1 MLADRLYDAMT
12 ATFDL
17 LAVYVGERLGW
28 YAALAEAPRTAA
40 ELAAATG
47 THERYAREWLEH
59 QAAGGILEDRDGRYT
74 LPPEHAEVLLDP
86 ESLRYAAPLARF
98 AASLPLEDLLRAY
111 RDGGGVPWSAFGAD
125 GREAQAALNRPLFT
139 KLLTQEW
146 LPAIPDVH
154 DRLQQPGA
162 RVAELACGGGWAS
175 IAIARAYPQAQV
187 HGFDIDAASIEL
199 ARANAGGVPVTFEV
213 RDITEV
219 SGEYDLVCVFE
230 AIHDLARPVE
240 ALAAMRRLGG
250 TAIVM
255 DERTGDPEHDRL
267 LYGFSLFCCLPTGM
281 SETPSAATGTVMRPE
296 TMRRYAREAG
306 FDDAV
311 VLDIEHEAFRFYRL
325 N

>member
-1 MLADRLYDAMT
+1 MLADRLYSSMT
-12 ATFDL
+12 AAFDL
-17 LAVYVGERLGW
+17 LAVYVGEQLGW
-28 YAALAEAPRTAA
+28 YRALAEGPKSPA
-40 ELAAATG
+40 ELAAATD
-47 THERYAREWLEH
+47 TNERYAREWLEH
-59 QAAGGILEDRDGRYT
+59 QAAGGILLENDGRYG
-74 LPPEHAEVLLDP
+74 LPAEHALVLLDE
-86 ESLRYAAPLARF
+86 ESLFYAAPLARF
-98 AASLPLEDLLRAY
+98 LTSIPLTEIIEAY
-111 RDGGGVPWSAFGAD
+111 RTGGGVPWSSYGAD

-154 DRLQQPGA
+154 ERLQQGG

-175 IAIARAYPQAQV
+175 IAIARAYPQAEV
-187 HGFDIDAASIEL
+187 HGFDIDGASIEL
-199 ARANAGGVPVTFEV
+199 ARANADGVPVTFEV
-213 RDITEV
+213 RDITQVE
-219 SGEYDLVCVFE
+219 GEYDLVCVFE

-255 DERTGDPEHDRL
+255 DEKTGDPEHDRL

-281 SETPSAATGTVMRPE
+281 SESPSAGTGTVMRPE

>member
-28 YAALAEAPRTAA
+28 YAALAEAPRTAE

-47 THERYAREWLEH
+47 TSERYAREWLEH
-59 QAAGGILEDRDGRYT
+59 QAAGGILEADDGRYT
-74 LPPEHAEVLLDP
+74 LPAEHAEVLLDSQ
-86 ESLRYAAPLARF
+86 SLLYAAPLARF
-98 AASLPLEDLLRAY
+98 AASLPLGDLLDAY
-111 RDGGGVPWSAFGAD
+111 RTGGGVSWEAYGAD

-139 KLLTQEW
+139 HLLTQEW

-154 DRLQQPGA
+154 ERLQEGA
-162 RVAELACGGGWAS
+162 RVAEVACGGGWAS
-175 IAIARAYPQAQV
+175 IAMARAYPRSQV
-187 HGFDIDAASIEL
+187 HGFDIDEASIEL
-199 ARANAGGVPVTFEV
+199 ARANADGIDVRFEV
-213 RDITEV
+213 RDIAEV
-219 SGEYDLVCVFE
+219 TGEYDLVFVFE

-250 TAIVM
+250 TVIVM
-255 DERTGDPEHDRL
+255 DERTGDPEHERL

-281 SETPSAATGTVMRPE
+281 SEQPSAATGTVMRPE

-306 FDDAV
+306 FEDAT
-311 VLDIEHEAFRFYRL
+311 VLDIDHDGFRFYRL